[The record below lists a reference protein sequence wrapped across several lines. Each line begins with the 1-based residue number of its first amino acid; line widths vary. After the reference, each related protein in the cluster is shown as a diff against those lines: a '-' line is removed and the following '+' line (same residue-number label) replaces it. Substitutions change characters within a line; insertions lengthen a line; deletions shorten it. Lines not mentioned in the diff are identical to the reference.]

1 MFHKVL
7 TLLVVSVVISLFF
20 VMPND
25 AFGVNTLKNVIN
37 FTGTYPAGV
46 DEHDITLSTSLTNK
60 SKAFSFITFRHATDN
75 DASASFRS
83 WEILNTTTIRIYGHS
98 GTPANNDALDFVGYV
113 IEYTNDSDVFVQHEN
128 FTLGASATEGERFRL
143 LPTPINSSSSM
154 ILPSGIDFDGVNTFI
169 GSEEF
174 ARYRIVNNTHWGW
187 KVFDTPA
194 TGDNNIFAQIVDW
207 NIPTVRVQTG
217 NTTMISGGVK
227 TVTQTPPIAVQ
238 NNQTMFIASYESDGA
253 TDEQSNR
260 LMLYMQLQDDGDM
273 VFNRD
278 STNFGK
284 IIQWQLVEFLDSDM
298 FMIHNGTCIAFGT
311 LPECEEAGA
320 KMASGTTTFDFPIP
334 AVNTTTTIPFSPN
347 AGGFGFSNGRL
358 EGGDRGRIDSSMVT
372 MELTSPTNVRMTR
385 GASSEDGGWGMEV
398 ITWGDVAGG
407 IINATETIT
416 DTITVLDD
424 PEFIINSTESDVA
437 SAVDV
442 GTQFDVTKGLIDTA
456 TVLDQVQTS
465 VTTDLELADTAT
477 VLDQVAPTLTKDL
490 TDTATVL
497 DEVIPTVTKGLTDT
511 ATVLDQV
518 ASNITKELAD
528 TATVL
533 DQVITNT
540 IKELDLTDTVT
551 SLDDESFV
559 VDKSA
564 VDISQ
569 AIDVG
574 TVFNITKVNVDVVVV
589 IDQVN
594 SDVFTV
600 FNITAT
606 DLTTILDQVETQV
619 VVTKEFIDIVST
631 SDLVDI
637 DKIIQIVITDI
648 VTVSDPNLA
657 IIVTPVLPPSGGG
670 GGGGTTP
677 LTGFQRLIGLNID
690 SEVIGVQPSDNV
702 PSDFEITVFGEQTSA
717 IFITGLITQPEFAT
731 WFQFGDE
738 PRELDFDVTV
748 NQDRTSNDPTRI
760 QNVALDDFVLTAP
773 DISCAL
779 LDPFAPPQPCIDPI
793 LYEIPVEFEF
803 AKGGVTFHE
812 DHIIVVDGRIDTDQC
827 VVFGLLYPKII
838 CQNVSFTTF
847 GLVDGGSDNSVP
859 VLILPILVLGL
870 VTFMVFAIRSGRTGG
885 TTRRKFRKRNE
896 LTSMSDRSVR
906 RKFKRGR
913 G

>member
-7 TLLVVSVVISLFF
+7 TLFVVSVAISLFF

-143 LPTPINSSSSM
+143 LPTSINSSSSM

-398 ITWGDVAGG
+398 VTWGDVAGAG
-407 IINATETIT
+407 QIFDQDALDIATAVDQGTQ
-416 DTITVLDD
+416 
-424 PEFIINSTESDVA
+424 FIINKT
-437 SAVDV
+437 
-442 GTQFDVTKGLIDTA
+442 
-456 TVLDQVQTS
+456 
-465 VTTDLELADTAT
+465 LADTAT
-477 VLDQVAPTLTKDL
+477 TSDAVILLRTIGLETNDTATVNDDTNVNVTKL
-490 TDTATVL
+490 VTDTATGSDQVDL
-497 DEVIPTVTKGLTDT
+497 NITKLVNDTATVTDQTVTTLTTVTNQTLIDTSTASDTIILEVTKIVSDAVTGVDEVQFNITKIITDTASTVDQVSTDVTAVFNQTETDT
-511 ATVLDQV
+511 ATGNDQV
-518 ASNITKELAD
+518 QITITKIVTDIASVVDLVDAEKVTDFQANATD
-528 TATVL
+528 TATITDAVINQLTRNQELL
-533 DQVITNT
+533 DI
-540 IKELDLTDTVT
+540 I
-551 SLDDESFV
+551 
-559 VDKSA
+559 
-564 VDISQ
+564 
-569 AIDVG
+569 
-574 TVFNITKVNVDVVVV
+574 
-589 IDQVN
+589 
-594 SDVFTV
+594 
-600 FNITAT
+600 
-606 DLTTILDQVETQV
+606 
-619 VVTKEFIDIVST
+619 ST
-631 SDLVDI
+631 SD
-637 DKIIQIVITDI
+637 
-648 VTVSDPNLA
+648 S
-657 IIVTPVLPPSGGG
+657 IIVTFNTTIVTPPSGGG
-670 GGGGTTP
+670 GGGGSSTP
-677 LTGFQRLIGLNID
+677 PNFQRIQGLQIQSEEFQVILSDTIPSEFIITWFGQETVGVSVTEIQPDPEFDTWFIIQPLPQDLDNAIEIDTSKVRIDPTRVTNIAL
-690 SEVIGVQPSDNV
+690 QPYVLNV
-702 PSDFEITVFGEQTSA
+702 PSIRCNIT
-717 IFITGLITQPEFAT
+717 
-731 WFQFGDE
+731 
-738 PRELDFDVTV
+738 
-748 NQDRTSNDPTRI
+748 
-760 QNVALDDFVLTAP
+760 
-773 DISCAL
+773 
-779 LDPFAPPQPCIDPI
+779 LDPNVSCFDPI
-793 LYEIPVEFEF
+793 LYEIPVDFTF
-803 AKGGVTFHE
+803 NKGGFPFQTE
-812 DHIIVVDGRIDTDQC
+812 HIVSVDGRSIVGAC
-827 VVFGLLYPKII
+827 VVFGFGTVVVVCDFVNFLEVNWWWLASIAFILMVVSII
-838 CQNVSFTTF
+838 WK
-847 GLVDGGSDNSVP
+847 
-859 VLILPILVLGL
+859 
-870 VTFMVFAIRSGRTGG
+870 RGG
-885 TTRRKFRKRNE
+885 TNLRVVRRISNRDLQSMSGEKIRRRKKFRKR
-896 LTSMSDRSVR
+896 
-906 RKFKRGR
+906 
-913 G
+913 